1 MLSLQLKSGEYITI
15 GEDIAVQVFKQSG
28 STFRLE
34 VKAPRE
40 LTILRGALRER
51 GGGEPP
57 DGLLDFQPVTPS
69 RRRRSA
75 ENAEEVSRRK
85 AARET
90 QADALREMRAILQR
104 MSEHSDAK
112 MRSEIKALG
121 VQLGRIADEQ
131 APAK

>member
-28 STFRLE
+28 STFRVE

-51 GGGEPP
+51 DAERP
-57 DGLLDFQPVTPS
+57 DGLLNYQPVTPS

-90 QADALREMRAILQR
+90 QADALREMRRVLSQ
-104 MSEHSDAK
+104 MSKSSDPQVQAGV
-112 MRSEIKALG
+112 KALSE
-121 VQLGRIADEQ
+121 QLERAI
-131 APAK
+131 PSK